1 MISAGAAGAAAA
13 AAAERQRRIEE
24 EEMTT
29 YTPHDLSGEWEFKIL
44 RSVTGAFKSSQRLK
58 EILEQER
65 QAGWELVEKFDNR
78 RIRLK
83 RPASARNEDDSR
95 SVDPYRTYVGPSENQ
110 FGLIILGVVF
120 GVIATIGL
128 IVAIVVNAR

>member
-1 MISAGAAGAAAA
+1 MISAGAAAA
-13 AAAERQRRIEE
+13 AAAAQRQRRIEE

-44 RSVTGAFKSSQRLK
+44 RSMTGAFKTPQRLK

-65 QAGWELVEKFDNR
+65 QAGWELVEKFDNS

-83 RPASARNEDDSR
+83 RPASARNDDDAR
-95 SVDPYRTYVGPSENQ
+95 SVDPYRTYVGPSESQ
-110 FGLIILGVVF
+110 FGFIILGAVV

-128 IVAIVVNAR
+128 IVAIIVNAR

>member
-1 MISAGAAGAAAA
+1 MISAGAAAAAA

-29 YTPHDLSGEWEFKIL
+29 YTPQDLSGEREFKIL
-44 RSVTGAFKSSQRLK
+44 RSVTGAFKNSQRLK

-65 QAGWELVEKFDNR
+65 QAGWELVEKFDNK

-110 FGLIILGVVF
+110 FGFIILGVVV
-120 GVIATIGL
+120 GVIATIAVF
-128 IVAIVVNAR
+128 VALVVKAR